1 MTQPTRPQAQQQAPT
16 RAQIAAVAAV
26 IATAGS
32 VAAVAAGL
40 ASATGISVATAQ
52 ALLDGIGFKLPT
64 VPVAQ
69 LGPAARQVAG
79 SEPAYRAAYLVA
91 AAGRVRARVA
101 AGQSYADAIAAEQ
114 PNWQAHLAAQRNR
127 AVTATNVDRAAAKH
141 RSLVLGW
148 RARMDSRTSAE
159 CAAADGKNFRADS
172 RPLIGFPGS
181 VHPHC
186 RCVPVAAFAGAG
198 WVDDVAT
205 ATERKVAVA

>member
-1 MTQPTRPQAQQQAPT
+1 MTQPTPQQQQQAPT

-26 IATAGS
+26 VATAGS

-52 ALLDGIGFKLPT
+52 ALLDGIGFKLPA

-127 AVTATNVDRAAAKH
+127 AVTATTVDRAAAKH

-148 RARMDSRTSAE
+148 RARMDARTSAE
-159 CAAADGKNFRADS
+159 CAAADGKNFLVTQ
-172 RPLIGFPGS
+172 RPLIGYPGS
-181 VHPHC
+181 VHPNC
-186 RCVPVAAFAGAG
+186 RCRVVAPFHNGEWVDGSVAAAEKVA
-198 WVDDVAT
+198 AT
-205 ATERKVAVA
+205 A